1 MTKEHFI
8 EILKNYCNA
17 MILDD
22 SEPLSD
28 WGNGSNYAF
37 TQNAFQAF
45 RLEVYS
51 GRNCVH
57 VQGRQDGCGRWRII
71 VGKEQRYV
79 F

>member
-8 EILKNYCNA
+8 EILRNYCNA

-37 TQNAFQAF
+37 T
-45 RLEVYS
+45 
-51 GRNCVH
+51 H
-57 VQGRQDGCGRWRII
+57 VLDYIEFLVDMEKDDENEKR
-71 VGKEQRYV
+71 
-79 F
+79 